1 MPRPKQ
7 HDEERPHEAVL
18 IEIERTAIEIARLAG
33 AEIVTA
39 LGGVLAIRYKGEI
52 SDTADIARY
61 RDPVSE
67 VDQRVEALLRARIAE
82 RFPDHDIIGE
92 EINERAANVPYADFV
107 WVVDPIDGTTNFING
122 FPLFAASVGVL
133 YRGRPVAGALWCAT
147 THALR
152 AGVYHSRL
160 DSPVYFDEAPLEL
173 KQNPMVK
180 RRLGGEPGL
189 PDGRAAAWEIR
200 KTGSA
205 AIECAFVA
213 AGLLQI
219 ARFAP
224 LNIWDV
230 GGGIALVQSAG
241 LAVRVLDGGKWKS
254 FEGFHLDASMKPL
267 ADIRRWR
274 HAMLIG
280 EHEAVTGYPAPA

>member
-1 MPRPKQ
+1 MPNAKRIPEGFP
-7 HDEERPHEAVL
+7 DAATLV
-18 IEIERTAIEIARLAG
+18 EIERTAIEIARLAG

-39 LGGVLAIRYKGEI
+39 VGGVLAIRYKGEQTDATHI
-52 SDTADIARY
+52 PRY

-67 VDQRVEALLRARIAE
+67 VDQCVETLLRARIAE
-82 RFPDHDIIGE
+82 RFPAHDIIGE
-92 EINERAANVPYADFV
+92 EFDEHDAGEPCADFV
-107 WVVDPIDGTTNFING
+107 WVVGPIDGTANFING

-133 YRGRPVAGALWCAT
+133 YRGRPIVGAIWCAT

-152 AGVYHSRL
+152 AGVYHSRS
-160 DSPVYFDEAPLEL
+160 DSPVHFDGSPLAL
-173 KQNPMVK
+173 KRNPLVK
-180 RRLGGEPGL
+180 RRLGGEPSFSGSQ
-189 PDGRAAAWEIR
+189 AAPWEIR

-205 AIECAFVA
+205 ALECAFVA

-241 LAVRVLDGGKWKS
+241 LSVKVLDDGKWTS
-254 FEGFHLDASMKPL
+254 FSGFRSGPREAVPE
-267 ADIRRWR
+267 DIRRWR
-274 HAMLIG
+274 RAVLIG
-280 EHEAVTGYPAPA
+280 EPEAVESYADPT

>member
-1 MPRPKQ
+1 MPQPKRFQEDRP
-7 HDEERPHEAVL
+7 DDATLV
-18 IEIERTAIEIARLAG
+18 EIERTAIEIARVAG

-39 LGGVLAIRYKGEI
+39 VGGVLAIRYKGEDVDA
-52 SDTADIARY
+52 SSLPRY

-67 VDQRVEALLRARIAE
+67 VDQRVETLLRARIAE
-82 RFPDHDIIGE
+82 RFPTHDIIGE
-92 EINERAANVPYADFV
+92 EINERAADKPYADFV

-133 YRGRPVAGALWCAT
+133 YRGRPIVGALWCAT

-152 AGVYHSRL
+152 AGVYHSRS
-160 DSPVYFDEAPLEL
+160 DSPVHFDGSPLKL
-173 KQNPMVK
+173 KRNPLVK
-180 RRLGGEPGL
+180 RRLGGEPSFSSSHVA
-189 PDGRAAAWEIR
+189 PWEIR

-241 LAVRVLDGGKWKS
+241 LAVKVLDDGKWRDFDS
-254 FEGFHLDASMKPL
+254 FRSGIPETS

-274 HAMLIG
+274 QAVLIG
-280 EHEAVTGYPAPA
+280 EPEAVESYTIPS